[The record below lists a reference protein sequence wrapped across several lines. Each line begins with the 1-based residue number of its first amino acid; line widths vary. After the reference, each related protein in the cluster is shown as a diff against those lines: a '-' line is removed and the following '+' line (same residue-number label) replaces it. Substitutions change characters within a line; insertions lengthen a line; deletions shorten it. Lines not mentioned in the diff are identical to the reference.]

1 MGQILHG
8 SACTTETVRR
18 AIQHSQESL
27 RELAK
32 RYGIDQKTVAKW
44 KRRKAVK
51 DLPTDPKDAH
61 STTLSVED
69 EASIVALH

>member
-1 MGQILHG
+1 
-8 SACTTETVRR
+8 
-18 AIQHSQESL
+18 
-27 RELAK
+27 
-32 RYGIDQKTVAKW
+32 VAKW